1 MRKLMWF
8 AIGFGLACVLCA
20 YLLWSGNM
28 WLIAGVLLAAA
39 ACMGAAGRKKACLG
53 IPALML
59 LGCAAG
65 FGWFSVVQQAY
76 LFPAEEL
83 DGQTVPAVITARQ
96 YSEQSLYGTS
106 VDGLIRWDGRT
117 YRIRV
122 YLKGEQEVAPG
133 DRMEGNFRIRLT
145 TPEGQKESTYYQGK
159 GIFLIG
165 SQSGELELH
174 PAQKLELRFLPAVLA
189 RQAKEILKQAL
200 PEDVFPFAQALLLG
214 DASGLDYSTDTALRV
229 SGIRHIIA
237 VSGLHVAILYGL
249 VAMITGN
256 RRYLTALVGLPVLL
270 LFAAMAGF
278 TPSVSRASIM
288 IGLMMISR
296 MLNREYDGAT
306 ELSFAC
312 LILLAANPF
321 SAVSVSFQLSV
332 LSVAG
337 ILLFQPRI
345 MKKLGKAK
353 GRWGRWL
360 NATLS
365 ITLSATLLSTP
376 LSAYYFG
383 TVSLIGVLT
392 NVLVA
397 WVVGA
402 VFYGTLAVCA
412 LGAFW
417 LPGAAFLGR
426 ILAIP
431 IRYVLTVA
439 VLMARI
445 PMAAVYTKSPFVVIW
460 LAGCYGLLAVYLV
473 FKKGRLRTY
482 GAAAAAGLCAAV
494 ALSWFLP
501 RQDDCRLMVLDVGQ
515 GQSLLLQSRGHSFLV
530 DCGGYSDTGAADQA
544 AETLLSQG
552 VYRLD
557 GILLTHYDRDH
568 MAGIPYLLTRVDA
581 ERIYLPAS
589 NEQGFAAQ
597 LGEISRGQILFA
609 EDQCKIPLGSGEITL
624 FVTEN
629 GGSDNENSVGV
640 LFETEECAILC
651 TGDRSISGEKL
662 LLDSVSHADVLIAG
676 HHGSKNATGDAL
688 LDAVQPETVIISVG
702 AGNSYGHPAP
712 ETLQRLEDHGCA
724 VLRTDEQG
732 TILYRR

>member
-8 AIGFGLACVLCA
+8 AIGFGSAIGLCV
-20 YLLWSGNM
+20 YLLWNGNM
-28 WLIAGVLLAAA
+28 WLASALMLAAA
-39 ACMGAAGRKKACLG
+39 GAAALGRKRPCLRIAG
-53 IPALML
+53 LVL

-65 FGWFSVVQQAY
+65 FGWFGTVRQAY
-76 LFPAEEL
+76 LLPATDL
-83 DGQTVPAVITARQ
+83 DGQTVPAVITASQ

-106 VDGLIRWDGRT
+106 VDGMIRWDGRT

-122 YLKGEQEVAPG
+122 YLKGEQTLSPG

-145 TPEGQKESTYYQGK
+145 TPEGKKESSYYQGK

-165 SQSGELELH
+165 SQTGELELH
-174 PAQKLELRFLPAVLA
+174 SAQKRELRFLPAILA
-189 RQAKEILKQAL
+189 RRVRTILREAL

-249 VAMITGN
+249 VALLTGN
-256 RRYLTALVGLPVLL
+256 RRYLTAVVGLPVLL

-296 MLNREYDGAT
+296 MLNREYDAAT

-312 LILLAANPF
+312 LLILTVNPF
-321 SAVSVSFQLSV
+321 AVASVSFQLSV

-337 ILLFQPRI
+337 ILLFQPGI
-345 MKKLGKAK
+345 MKKLGKS
-353 GRWGRWL
+353 GNRWERWL
-360 NATLS
+360 NGTISL
-365 ITLSATLLSTP
+365 TLSATLLSAP

-392 NVLVA
+392 NVLVV
-397 WVVGA
+397 WVVGI
-402 VFYGTLAVCA
+402 VFYGILAVCA

-417 LPGAAFLGR
+417 MPGAAFLGM
-426 ILAIP
+426 ILAVP

-439 VLMARI
+439 ALMARI
-445 PMAAVYTKSPFVVIW
+445 PLAAVYTKSAFVVAW
-460 LAGCYGLLAVYLV
+460 LAGCYVLLAGYLV
-473 FKKGRLRTY
+473 IRKGKLRIC
-482 GAAAAAGLCAAV
+482 GAAATVGLFLAV
-494 ALSWFLP
+494 ALSWYLP
-501 RQDDCRLMVLDVGQ
+501 RRDDCRLTVLDVGQ
-515 GQSLLLQSRGHSFLV
+515 GQSLILQSGGHSFLV
-530 DCGGYSDTGAADQA
+530 DCGGYSDTGAADTA

-552 VYRLD
+552 IFRLD

-568 MAGIPYLLTRVDA
+568 MSGIPYLLTRVDA
-581 ERIYLPAS
+581 ARIYLP
-589 NEQGFAAQ
+589 EPDERGFGAQ
-597 LGEISRGQILFA
+597 LAGISRGEILFA
-609 EDQCKIPLGSGEITL
+609 ENLEKIPLGSGQITL
-624 FVTEN
+624 FVSET
-629 GGSDNENSVGV
+629 GKDDNENSVGI

-651 TGDRSISGEKL
+651 TGDRNFSGENEL
-662 LLDSVSHADVLIAG
+662 LEYVSHADVLIAG
-676 HHGSKNATGDAL
+676 HHGSKYSTGDAL
-688 LDAVQPETVIISVG
+688 LDAVQPETVIISAG

-712 ETLQRLEDHGCA
+712 ETLRRLEEHGCTI
-724 VLRTDEQG
+724 LRTDELG
-732 TILYRR
+732 TILYRG